1 MNVGE
6 TEEGCAQNC
15 KRKRNRK
22 RCVQHIYDEDELDE
36 TSTCRRCLLQ
46 NDSRRCSPSLYVCSK
61 GPNDLG
67 PLKRASIKEAFL
79 L

>member
-22 RCVQHIYDEDELDE
+22 RCVA
-36 TSTCRRCLLQ
+36 
-46 NDSRRCSPSLYVCSK
+46 SRSNQLISNQFFYFHFPRGSSNRLVK
-61 GPNDLG
+61 A
-67 PLKRASIKEAFL
+67 ASFAMSVAL
-79 L
+79 VHG

>member
-22 RCVQHIYDEDELDE
+22 RCA
-36 TSTCRRCLLQ
+36 TSQ
-46 NDSRRCSPSLYVCSK
+46 SNQ
-61 GPNDLG
+61 
-67 PLKRASIKEAFL
+67 
-79 L
+79 

>member
-22 RCVQHIYDEDELDE
+22 RCVASRSNQLISNQLRHLCWTKLQLVGNSDRLD
-36 TSTCRRCLLQ
+36 
-46 NDSRRCSPSLYVCSK
+46 
-61 GPNDLG
+61 
-67 PLKRASIKEAFL
+67 
-79 L
+79 